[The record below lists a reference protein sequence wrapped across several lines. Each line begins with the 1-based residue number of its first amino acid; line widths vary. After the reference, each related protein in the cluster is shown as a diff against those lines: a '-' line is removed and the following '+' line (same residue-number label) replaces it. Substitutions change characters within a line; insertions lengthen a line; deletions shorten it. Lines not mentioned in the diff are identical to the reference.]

1 MKNNILIT
9 LKKKKKE
16 RKRNKRTIENIDK
29 NKKIKNTN
37 RIK

>member
-9 LKKKKKE
+9 LKKKK

-37 RIK
+37 KIK